1 MLEGKNLSRSN
12 GGRKI
17 IDNVDVQIEQ
27 GEITV
32 IIGPSGSGKTTLL
45 KLLALLD
52 KPDCGSISID
62 GKEFKYGQTNPS
74 PWPEVTCVFQQL
86 FLWPHLTL
94 LENIKL
100 PQRSKPKIERRSERQ
115 GTIIDAEIA
124 AEEQAEEEAAPKAQ
138 PEREYRRLED
148 LIEIFEMKEFI
159 NRYPN
164 EASLGQRQ
172 RTALVRALVLQPKY
186 LLLDEITSSLDVEQ
200 IAVILTYLKRLS
212 HKGIGVMIITH
223 LLNFAREAADKIIFV
238 DSGQIIECGGREVLD
253 NPQQERVKK
262 FLSVIESAS

>member
-52 KPDCGSISID
+52 KPDGGSISID
-62 GKEFKYGQTNPS
+62 GLEYKFGQTNPS
-74 PWPEVTCVFQQL
+74 PWPQVTCVFQQL

-100 PQRSKPKIERRSERQ
+100 PQRAKPKIDRRSQRR

-124 AEEQAEEEAAPKAQ
+124 AEEQAQAAPQ
-138 PEREYRRLED
+138 PEREYRRLDD

-238 DSGQIIECGGREVLD
+238 DSGQIIETGGREVLD